1 MKNTGKCTLLAAL
14 GCVVS
19 FTGFAQ
25 EDDDLLEEVIV
36 TGSRVLDLEDSSSPV
51 VIVNSEDMLE
61 RPTTSVS
68 EYLQRHLTSNYAAPD
83 LSQETSASGV
93 LRNAG
98 NRETGVNLRG
108 LGSQNTLILIDGRRT
123 IEYPAFN
130 RDSGWRTVDLNSTIP
145 SIAVGSVQVLG
156 DGGSAIYGSDAV
168 AGVVNVI
175 PNYSFRGA
183 KLQARSTMFQ
193 DQWGTPDATLGA
205 LFGAGGDDTN
215 MIFALELRQSD
226 PLDQFQT
233 GNAAYYPDPTVNQE
247 VFEDRR
253 DTGSLTYA
261 TLTGAPLSRRSR
273 VMGLADPLCG
283 DYTTLGLDPIQV
295 GLLLPNT
302 TTAVGRG
309 NFPTTQPGSSRCEH
323 FSRAAEPNQQLE
335 RRDIS
340 LFTALE
346 HQFAP
351 NVRLDGE
358 VTYSAKSQND
368 YEGYLNASNVTIANG
383 EAVNYGFVIP
393 NDHPGVV
400 YNRGI
405 DPAWDNAAGF
415 TGIEMSPFSF
425 GDLMNSRHDYDLLRG
440 SFGVEV
446 DLTDDWTLDAN
457 YVVATN
463 EVRHSLRVAHVER
476 FRRALLGL
484 GGSGCSTAATVA
496 DAGVGGCQYYN
507 PFMSAGLPNAEAL
520 GLANDPEL
528 MDYITPED
536 ESVFASDFTDLSV
549 NVTGFAGELSGGPV
563 GWSFGFARRTD
574 ELSVTR
580 SAYTL
585 SAALDGQ
592 TFPGNNIAGE
602 ADVNSVYAEVGLPL
616 TDRVSVQIAARQEEY
631 NTGFSSL
638 DPKIGVNWAATD
650 RLTLRGS
657 YGTSFRAP
665 SIIHSGDITIQERRF
680 LWAADGR
687 VVSPGNPMRAN
698 VQLLSL
704 QQGNPDL
711 QPQSSENITF
721 GGDYRFDLQG
731 SDLSVSFDFISVEF
745 TNLIRV
751 VSIAARLQDPECHI
765 REHDVGNIADR
776 RGIRPD
782 VWENLPVN
790 PETDPVTGN
799 PAQFGSCFD
808 FSAPYNPNGRNVPTV
823 VYGTSRNV
831 AQIETQAVDLGVQY
845 GTDTGIGYLSV
856 RPQLSYA
863 VKYDTQETEGAEVV
877 DALGFLGDARGVLAP
892 TMPKIRASIP
902 IGLDSGNHSARLI
915 ARYTS
920 GVTDRVGTVAIDP
933 AAYLDFNYT
942 WRPND
947 SFRLG
952 FFIDNVTGELY
963 LEQGAGTFLPP
974 YERRFGAQLYWDL
987 LQ

>member
-1 MKNTGKCTLLAAL
+1 MKSTRLFLPACLTAFAANPT
-14 GCVVS
+14 V
-19 FTGFAQ
+19 AQ
-25 EDDDLLEEVIV
+25 NDLDDPLEEIIV
-36 TGSRVLDLEDSSSPV
+36 TGSRVLNLEDSSSPV
-51 VIVNSEDMLE
+51 VIVNAEDLIE
-61 RPTTSVS
+61 RPTTSVT
-68 EYLQRHLTSNYAAPD
+68 EFLQRHLTSNYAAPD
-83 LSQETSASGV
+83 LSQETGASGV

-130 RDSGWRTVDLNSTIP
+130 RDSGWRTVDVNSTIP

-193 DQWGTPDATLGA
+193 DELGTPDATLGA
-205 LFGAGGDDTN
+205 LFGVGDDDTN
-215 MIFALELRQSD
+215 MIFAMELRQSD

-233 GNAAYYPDPTVNQE
+233 GNAAYYPDPTVDQE
-247 VFEDRR
+247 VFKDRR
-253 DTGSLTYA
+253 DTGVLTYA
-261 TLTGAPLSRRSR
+261 TLTGSRLTPRSR
-273 VMGLADPLCG
+273 VTGLADPLCG
-283 DYTTLGLDPIQV
+283 DHAALGLDPIQA

-302 TTAVGRG
+302 RTSVGRG
-309 NFPTTQPGSSRCEH
+309 LPTTQPGSSKCEH

-335 RRDIS
+335 RQDIS
-340 LFTALE
+340 LFTALQ

-351 NVRLDGE
+351 NVRVEGE
-358 VTYSAKSQND
+358 VTYSRKSQTD
-368 YEGYLNASNVTIANG
+368 YEGFLNASNVTIGNG
-383 EAVNYGFVIP
+383 EPIRYGFVIP
-393 NDHPGVV
+393 NDHPGVQ
-400 YNRGI
+400 YNRTL
-405 DPAWDNAAGF
+405 DPAWNNAEGF
-415 TGIEMSPFSF
+415 VGIEMSPFSF
-425 GDLMNSRHDYDLLRG
+425 GDKMSSRHEYDVLRG

-463 EVRHSLRVAHVER
+463 EVRNSLRVAHVER

-484 GGSGCSTAATVA
+484 GGSGCSTAAPLSN
-496 DAGVGGCQYYN
+496 AGVGGCQYYN
-507 PFMSAGLPNAEAL
+507 PFMSAGLSNAAEL
-520 GLANDPEL
+520 GLANNSEL
-528 MDYITPED
+528 MEYVTPED
-536 ESVFASDFTDLSV
+536 ESIFASDFTDFSV
-549 NVTGFAGELSGGPV
+549 NVTGFAGELAGGSI
-563 GWSFGFARRTD
+563 GWSVGFARRTD

-580 SAYTL
+580 SPYTL
-585 SAALDGQ
+585 SAELDGQ

-616 TDRVSVQIAARQEEY
+616 TDRLSMQVAVRQEEY
-631 NTGFSSL
+631 NTGFSSV
-638 DPKIGVNWAATD
+638 DPKIGFNWAATD
-650 RLTLRGS
+650 QLTLRGS

-665 SIIHSGDITIQERRF
+665 SIIHSGDIVIQERRF

-721 GGDYRFDLQG
+721 GGDYRFDLDQ
-731 SDLSVSFDFISVEF
+731 SDLAVSFDFISVDF

-751 VSIAARLQDPECHI
+751 VSIAARLQEPECHI
-765 REHDVGNIADR
+765 REFDVGNIADP
-776 RGIRPD
+776 RGVRPD

-790 PETDPVTGN
+790 PETDPATGY

-808 FSAPYNPNGRNVPTV
+808 FTAPYDPTRRNVPTV

-831 AQIETQAVDLGVQY
+831 ARIETQAVDLGLQY
-845 GTDTGIGYLSV
+845 GTDTGIGYVSV

-863 VKYDTQETEGAEVV
+863 LKYETQETEGAAEV

-902 IGLDSGNHSARLI
+902 IGVDTGNHSARLI
-915 ARYTS
+915 ARYVS
-920 GVTDRVGTVAIDP
+920 GVSDRVGTVAIEP
-933 AAYLDFNYT
+933 AAFFDFNYT